1 MAIHALISSSLLK
14 SFVFIDL
21 LSTFM
26 IIVNIDV
33 CKRIH
38 VYSSNI
44 AIHGSVYVQIV
55 LQIGRQS
62 CILVLVC
69 NNDAQTQEPLT

>member
-1 MAIHALISSSLLK
+1 
-14 SFVFIDL
+14 
-21 LSTFM
+21 M
-26 IIVNIDV
+26 IIVNINV

-55 LQIGRQS
+55 LQIGRQP